1 MTPDLCF
8 CITVKALATLPLQ
21 NQVSTE
27 EEDLS
32 PITPLP
38 LYQQRD
44 NFYS

>member
-1 MTPDLCF
+1 MPF
-8 CITVKALATLPLQ
+8 IIIVKALAKLPL
-21 NQVSTE
+21 NTEQVYSD
-27 EEDLS
+27 EEDSS